1 MAGRK
6 LWAGKA
12 EAFRFINNKEVGFMR
27 IAVFGGSFD
36 PVHTEHIRLTQAAIE
51 ELGLD
56 KLFVMPAH
64 APPHK
69 PGKELSSDEDRLQM
83 CRLAFADCPKVEVS
97 NYEILQGGTSFTYL
111 TCRHF
116 KEVYPNA
123 EIFWIVGTD
132 MLRDFPTWR
141 NPEDILKNVTLAVCG
156 RAEEEGWW
164 EEEQRAFT
172 QRFGVEFRRFSYNGA
187 AVSST
192 KIRVL
197 AGAGMRLTPYVSE
210 NVEKYIQGNG
220 LFKVAGADEAL
231 RLETPQRQ
239 AHSLRVAEL
248 AASRAV
254 ALKLSE
260 KKAIAAALFH
270 DCAKYL
276 DKNSPYLDGFVAPTA
291 WGEIPREVYHQFA
304 GAFVAEK
311 HFGVT
316 DEDVLN
322 AIRYHTSARPNMSEL
337 EKLIFLAD
345 MLEEARSYEGVDK
358 LRGLF
363 FKGKGLDECLTEAL
377 RETLL
382 FLQQKGGE
390 IYPLTSEA
398 YAFYAKLQTEN

>member
-1 MAGRK
+1 
-6 LWAGKA
+6 
-12 EAFRFINNKEVGFMR
+12 MR

-36 PVHTEHIRLTQAAIE
+36 PVHTEHIRLAQAAIE

-56 KLFVMPAH
+56 KLFIMPAH

-69 PGKELSSDEDRLQM
+69 PGKVLSADEDRLEM
-83 CRLAFADCPKVEVS
+83 CRLAFADMPEAVVS
-97 NYEILQGGTSFTYL
+97 DYEMAQGGTSYTYL

-116 KEVYPNA
+116 KKEYPSA

-141 NPEDILKNVTLAVCG
+141 NPEDILANVTLAVCG

-164 EEEQRAFT
+164 EEEQRAFC
-172 QRFGVEFRRFSYNGA
+172 QKFGVPFRRFSYNGA

-197 AGAGMRLTPYVSE
+197 AGAGMRLTPLVGQ
-210 NVEKYIQGNG
+210 NVEKYILKNG
-220 LFKVAGADEAL
+220 LYNIPNAHAAL
-231 RLETPQRQ
+231 ALETPQRQ

-260 KKAIAAALFH
+260 QKAIAAALFH
-270 DCAKYL
+270 DCAKNL
-276 DKNSPYLDGFVAPTA
+276 KKGDAYLDGFTAPTA
-291 WGEIPREVYHQFA
+291 WGEIPDEVYHQFA

-316 DEDVLN
+316 DCEVLD
-322 AIRYHTSARPNMSEL
+322 AIRYHTSARPNMGEL

-345 MLEEARSYEGVDK
+345 MLEAARSYEGVDE
-358 LRGLF
+358 LRALF
-363 FKGKGLDECLTEAL
+363 FKGKDLDECLTEAL
-377 RETLL
+377 RQTLL
-382 FLQQKGGE
+382 FLQKKGGE
-390 IYPLTSEA
+390 IYPLTREA
-398 YAFYAKLQTEN
+398 YAFYADKQNLKEAKE

>member
-1 MAGRK
+1 
-6 LWAGKA
+6 
-12 EAFRFINNKEVGFMR
+12 MR

-69 PGKELSSDEDRLQM
+69 PGKELSPDADRLEM

-97 NYEILQGGTSFTYL
+97 DYEISQGGTSFTYL

-116 KEVYPNA
+116 KEQYPSA

-141 NPEDILKNVTLAVCG
+141 HPEDILKNVTLAVCG
-156 RAEEEGWW
+156 RAETDGWW
-164 EEEQRAFT
+164 EEEQREFT
-172 QRFGVEFRRFSYNGA
+172 QKFGVEFKRFSYNGA

-197 AGAGMRLTPYVSE
+197 AGAGMRLTPLVSE
-210 NVEKYIQGNG
+210 NVEKYIQEKG
-220 LFKVAGADEAL
+220 LYKIENADRAL
-231 RLETPQRQ
+231 SLETPPRQ

-260 KKAIAAALFH
+260 NKAIAAALFH
-270 DCAKYL
+270 DCAKNL
-276 DKNSPYLDGFVAPTA
+276 EGNSPYLDGFMPPIK
-291 WGEIPREVYHQFA
+291 WGDIPREVYHQFA

-311 HFGVT
+311 WFGVT
-316 DEDVLN
+316 DDEVLG
-322 AIRYHTSARPNMSEL
+322 AIRYHTSARPNMGEL

-345 MLEEARSYEGVDK
+345 MLEAARNYEGVDE
-358 LRGLF
+358 LRTLF
-363 FKGKGLDECLTEAL
+363 FKGKDLDECLTEAL
-377 RETLL
+377 RQTLL
-382 FLQQKGGE
+382 FLQKKGGE
-390 IYPLTSEA
+390 VYPLTQAA
-398 YAFYAKLQTEN
+398 YDFYAQKQN

>member
-1 MAGRK
+1 
-6 LWAGKA
+6 
-12 EAFRFINNKEVGFMR
+12 MR

-69 PGKELSSDEDRLQM
+69 PGKALSPDADRLEM

-97 NYEILQGGTSFTYL
+97 DYEILQGGTSFTYL

-116 KEVYPNA
+116 KEQFPNA

-141 NPEDILKNVTLAVCG
+141 NPEDILKNVTLAACG
-156 RAEEEGWW
+156 RAETDGWW
-164 EEEQRAFT
+164 EAEQQEFT
-172 QRFGVEFRRFSYNGA
+172 KKFGVEFKRFSYNGA

-197 AGAGMRLTPYVSE
+197 AGAGMRLTPFVRES
-210 NVEKYIQGNG
+210 VEKYIQEKG
-220 LFKVAGADEAL
+220 LYKIENADKAL
-231 RLETPQRQ
+231 GLETPQRQ

-248 AASRAV
+248 AAARAV

-260 KKAIAAALFH
+260 RKAIAAALFH
-270 DCAKYL
+270 DCAKNL
-276 DKNSPYLDGFVAPTA
+276 EENSPYLDGFVPPTE
-291 WGEIPREVYHQFA
+291 WGDIPREVYHQFA
-304 GAFVAEK
+304 GAFVAE
-311 HFGVT
+311 HCFGVT
-316 DEDVLN
+316 DGEVLD
-322 AIRYHTSARPNMSEL
+322 AIRYHTSARPNMCEL

-345 MLEEARSYEGVDK
+345 MLEAARNYEGVDE
-358 LRGLF
+358 LRLLF
-363 FKGKGLDECLTEAL
+363 FKGKDLDACLTEAL
-377 RETLL
+377 RQTLL
-382 FLQQKGGE
+382 FLQKKGGE
-390 IYPLTSEA
+390 IYPLTQAA
-398 YAFYAKLQTEN
+398 YEFYARKSN

>member
-1 MAGRK
+1 
-6 LWAGKA
+6 
-12 EAFRFINNKEVGFMR
+12 MR

-36 PVHTEHIRLTQAAIE
+36 PVHTEHIRLSQAAIK

-69 PGKELSSDEDRLQM
+69 PGKALSPDKDRLEM
-83 CRLAFADCPKVEVS
+83 CRLAFADIPQVEVS
-97 NYEILQGGTSFTYL
+97 DYEISKGGTSFTYL

-116 KEVYPNA
+116 KSMYPDA
-123 EIFWIVGTD
+123 EIFWLVGTD

-141 NPEDILKNVTLAVCG
+141 HPEDILKSVTLAVCG

-164 EEEQRAFT
+164 KKEQADFI
-172 QRFGVEFRRFSYNGA
+172 QKFGVPFQRFSYNGA

-197 AGAGMRLTPYVSE
+197 AGAGMRLTPFVDE
-210 NVEKYIQGNG
+210 KVEKYILNKG
-220 LFKVAGADEAL
+220 LYKIPNADKAL
-231 RLETPQRQ
+231 SLETPQRQ

-260 KKAIAAALFH
+260 YKAIAAALFH

-276 DKNSPYLDGFVAPTA
+276 EADSFYLQGFVPPME
-291 WGEIPREVYHQFA
+291 WGDIPREVYHQFA

-311 HFGVT
+311 HFGIT
-316 DEDVLN
+316 DKEVLD
-322 AIRYHTSARPNMSEL
+322 AIRFHTSARPNMGEM

-345 MLEEARSYEGVDK
+345 MLEEARSYDGVEE
-358 LRGLF
+358 LRALF
-363 FKGKGLDECLTEAL
+363 FKGESLDECLTEAL
-377 RETLL
+377 RQTLL
-382 FLQQKGGE
+382 FLQKKGGE

-398 YAFYAKLQTEN
+398 YTFYAEEEKR